1 MDLAIDLAIAETASI
16 KHHEPLLKITTQS
29 RYSGKAQFHLLPYR
43 LQDNQYLVGATN
55 QRNNIK
61 PDWYLNLK
69 EEPIVQIEIA
79 DASFYAKAIT
89 PVGNERLRVTA
100 IIKDMIQF
108 PDRVPRE
115 TAAVILQPLC

>member
-1 MDLAIDLAIAETASI
+1 MDLSVAETSSI
-16 KHHEPLLKITTQS
+16 KHHEPLLKITTQG
-29 RYSGKAQFHLLPYR
+29 RYSGKAQSHLLPYR

-55 QRNNIK
+55 RRNNIK

-69 EEPIVQIEIA
+69 EEPIVQVEIA
-79 DASFYAKAIT
+79 DAAFYAKAIT